1 MSAITDLYVS
11 DGSRA
16 PGAAPGGTDPTG
28 VDATGGVVAGIVG
41 HQRYQ
46 FDVWG
51 DTLNTAAR
59 MTGYGNPGTVNM
71 THDAGPQVRDDRE
84 GRMVGR

>member
-1 MSAITDLYVS
+1 MSAITDRHDS

-28 VDATGGVVAGIVG
+28 VDATGGVVAGIAG
-41 HQRYQ
+41 HQRYR

-51 DTLNTAAR
+51 DALNTAAR
-59 MTGYGNPGTVNM
+59 MTGYGNPGTANM
-71 THDAGPQVRDDRE
+71 THDAWLQVRDDRE